1 MMNKFI
7 TKPWVKAVLEAF
19 KTQEVDTLKE
29 EVINNEQVIAG
40 ALNDL
45 NQRINEAS
53 GVQSDW
59 NESDSTSAAYIQNKP
74 TIPSAVTE
82 STVSGWG
89 FTKNTGTYIKPD
101 TGIPAS
107 DLANGVIPD
116 ISVKENKMTITTAS
130 GTTLSAAVDNYYR
143 FDSAVGTLTVT
154 LPTPSNNIYLSNI
167 IFSFTTGASPNV
179 TFTSGSNTIKYSD
192 GFEIAANTTYEVNAL
207 WNGIAWVLTS
217 VTITVS

>member
-29 EVINNEQVIAG
+29 EVINNEQVVAS
-40 ALNDL
+40 ALNNL

-53 GVQSDW
+53 GIQSDW
-59 NESDSTSAAYIQNKP
+59 DELDSTSAAYIQNKP

-107 DLANGVIPD
+107 DLAQGVIPD
-116 ISVKENKMTITTAS
+116 VSGKEDKMLLTLAS
-130 GTTLSAAVDNYYR
+130 GTTLTAEAGHYYR

-154 LPTPSNNIYLSNI
+154 LPTPTTLANVIL
-167 IFSFTTGASPNV
+167 FFTTSATPNV
-179 TFTSGSNTIKYSD
+179 TLSHSSILYHED
-192 GFEIAANTTYEVNAL
+192 YEIEAESTYEVNCL
-207 WNGIAWVLTS
+207 WNGTAWIVAS
-217 VTITVS
+217 IKIGGAS